1 MFTISCSSVGG
12 RSSLSH
18 SLKMFHTF
26 ARILRAVPRVHLTP
40 SHRSASVINT
50 DKLKCYIEKL
60 SADLPKHQRSIL
72 ETIKQQ
78 CAQRRELLTTLANLK
93 DMTSTNSDPEMKELI
108 DLETKEI
115 EEKLNDKDQELVE
128 SILELEDGDT
138 FGSLLVEVT
147 AGVGGKE
154 AMLFSGDLFDMYSN
168 FCESQSWVV
177 EILQMDHS
185 ELGGMRH
192 ASLCVT
198 GHMAYEYLR
207 HEGGVHRVQRI
218 PVTEKSGR
226 IHTSTV
232 SVAIIP
238 RPDDFRIEIRD
249 KDLRIETKRASGAG
263 GQHVNT
269 TDSAVRITHLPS
281 GISVDCQTDRSQ
293 IKNREL
299 CMKKLEAKLFAIE
312 LEARRSKTETTRKS
326 QVGQSLRNEKIRTYN
341 FNQDRVTDHRIENGT
356 THNLSGF
363 LEGGPVLAKFIET
376 LTEGLRRSR
385 LQEILETIK

>member
-1 MFTISCSSVGG
+1 MDQLYRESPKN
-12 RSSLSH
+12 R
-18 SLKMFHTF
+18 
-26 ARILRAVPRVHLTP
+26 RALVECVQSQCLQR
-40 SHRSASVINT
+40 
-50 DKLKCYIEKL
+50 E
-60 SADLPKHQRSIL
+60 DLI
-72 ETIKQQ
+72 
-78 CAQRRELLTTLANLK
+78 TTLENLK
-93 DMTSTNSDPEMKELI
+93 DMRSSNADKEMQELI
-108 DLETKEI
+108 DLEASELKGKLSDKEA
-115 EEKLNDKDQELVE
+115 ELLD
-128 SILELEDGDT
+128 SLLDMEDGNT
-138 FGSLLVEVT
+138 FSSLLLEVT

-154 AMLFSGDLFDMYSN
+154 AMLFAGDLFDMYSN
-168 FCESQSWVV
+168 FCAHQGWTV

-198 GHMAYEYLR
+198 GNEAYEYLR

-238 RPDDFRIEIRD
+238 RPDDFRIDIKD
-249 KDLRIETKRASGAG
+249 KDLRVETKRASGAG

-269 TDSAVRITHLPS
+269 TDSAVRLTHLPS
-281 GISVDCQTDRSQ
+281 GISVECQTDRSQ

-299 CMKKLEAKLFAIE
+299 AMKKLEAKLFEIE
-312 LEARRSKTETTRKS
+312 LESRRSKTESTRKS

-341 FNQDRVTDHRIENGT
+341 FNQDRITDHRIENGT

-363 LEGGPVLAKFIET
+363 LAGGPVLATFIES
-376 LTEGLRRSR
+376 LAGELRQKRIR
-385 LQEILETIK
+385 EILESIR

>member
-1 MFTISCSSVGG
+1 MF
-12 RSSLSH
+12 RSLFRVLH
-18 SLKMFHTF
+18 V
-26 ARILRAVPRVHLTP
+26 VPRPHQIPLNRCVATL
-40 SHRSASVINT
+40 NT
-50 DKLKCYIEKL
+50 DKLKLYLDKFSGDVSPLQRTNLQIAQEHLDQRQELLSTLVNLHEMHSNDTEKEMRELIEAETVEMTEKL
-60 SADLPKHQRSIL
+60 HEKEQ
-72 ETIKQQ
+72 
-78 CAQRRELLTTLANLK
+78 ELLECLV
-93 DMTSTNSDPEMKELI
+93 
-108 DLETKEI
+108 DLE
-115 EEKLNDKDQELVE
+115 DDE
-128 SILELEDGDT
+128 S
-138 FGSLLVEVT
+138 FNSLLVEVT

-154 AMLFSGDLFDMYSN
+154 AMLFSGELFDMYCQ
-168 FCESQSWVV
+168 FCASQSWAV

-198 GHMAYEYLR
+198 GATAYEHLR

-238 RPDDFRIEIRD
+238 RPSDFRIDIRD
-249 KDLRIETKRASGAG
+249 KDLRVETKRASGAG

-281 GISVDCQTDRSQ
+281 GIAVDCQTDRSQ

-299 CMKKLEAKLFAIE
+299 AMKKLEAKLFAIE
-312 LEARRSKTETTRKS
+312 LEQRRSKTESTRRS

-356 THNLSGF
+356 VHNLSGF
-363 LEGGPVLAKFIET
+363 LQGGPVLGKFIET
-376 LTEGLRRSR
+376 LSKELKQKR
-385 LQEILETIK
+385 LQEIKEAVK

>member
-1 MFTISCSSVGG
+1 MLPSFVKLLRT
-12 RSSLSH
+12 LS
-18 SLKMFHTF
+18 
-26 ARILRAVPRVHLTP
+26 RIPQQQFYRH
-40 SHRSASVINT
+40 ASVINP
-50 DKLKCYIEKL
+50 DKL
-60 SADLPKHQRSIL
+60 SAHIERLSQGL
-72 ETIKQQ
+72 TKQQ
-78 CAQRRELLTTLANLK
+78 RPLLQDIKKHCETRQELIRTLSNLK
-93 DMTSTNSDPEMKELI
+93 EMKATNTDAEMKELI
-108 DLETKEI
+108 ELESSEMEDKLSDKDLE
-115 EEKLNDKDQELVE
+115 LLE
-128 SILELEDGDT
+128 SLLELEEGEIFT
-138 FGSLLVEVT
+138 SLVLEVT

-154 AMLFSGDLFDMYSN
+154 AMLFAGELFDMYSN
-168 FCESQSWVV
+168 FCASQGWTV

-198 GHMAYEYLR
+198 GDLAYEYLR

-232 SVAIIP
+232 SVALIP
-238 RPDDFRIEIRD
+238 RPADFRIDIKD

-299 CMKKLEAKLFAIE
+299 AMKKLEAKLFEIE
-312 LEARRSKTETTRKS
+312 LEQRRSKTESTRKS

-341 FNQDRVTDHRIENGT
+341 FNQDRITDHRIESGT

-363 LEGGPVLAKFIET
+363 LEGGSVLAKFIET
-376 LTEGLRRSR
+376 LSEELRQKR
-385 LQEILETIK
+385 LQDVLDAIK

>member
-1 MFTISCSSVGG
+1 M
-12 RSSLSH
+12 
-18 SLKMFHTF
+18 
-26 ARILRAVPRVHLTP
+26 
-40 SHRSASVINT
+40 INT
-50 DKLKCYIEKL
+50 DKLKVHIEKL
-60 SADLPKHQRSIL
+60 SVDLPKQHRPILKNIHQH
-72 ETIKQQ
+72 
-78 CAQRRELLTTLANLK
+78 CDQRQALLTTLTNLK
-93 DMTSTNSDPEMKELI
+93 DMHATNTDTDMKELI
-108 DLETKEI
+108 DLETTEI
-115 EEKLNDKDQELVE
+115 EDKLTAKEQELLE
-128 SILELEDGDT
+128 ALLELEDGDT
-138 FGSLLVEVT
+138 FRSLLVEVT

-154 AMLFSGDLFDMYSN
+154 AMLFSGELFDMYSQ
-168 FCESQSWVV
+168 FCESQSWTV

-198 GHMAYEYLR
+198 GHMAFEYLR

-226 IHTSTV
+226 VHTSTV

-238 RPDDFRIEIRD
+238 RPDDFRIDIKD

-281 GISVDCQTDRSQ
+281 GIAVDCQTDRSQ

-312 LEARRSKTETTRKS
+312 LEQRRSKTASARKS
-326 QVGQSLRNEKIRTYN
+326 QVGQSMRNEKIRTYN
-341 FNQDRVTDHRIENGT
+341 FNQDRVTDHRIDNGT

-363 LEGGPVLAKFIET
+363 LEGGAVLAKFIET
-376 LTEGLRRSR
+376 LTEELRQKR
-385 LQEILETIK
+385 LQEVLEGIK

>member
-1 MFTISCSSVGG
+1 MP
-12 RSSLSH
+12 R
-18 SLKMFHTF
+18 
-26 ARILRAVPRVHLTP
+26 RIHCII

-50 DKLKCYIEKL
+50 DKLKCHIDRL
-60 SADLPKHQRSIL
+60 ASDLPKIQRPIL
-72 ETIKQQ
+72 KHVESH
-78 CAQRRELLTTLANLK
+78 CVQRLELITTLSNLK
-93 DMTSTNSDPEMKELI
+93 DMKATNTDTELKELI
-108 DLETKEI
+108 ELETKEI
-115 EEKLNDKDQELVE
+115 EEQLTDKDRELLE
-128 SILELEDGDT
+128 SLLELEDGDT
-138 FGSLLVEVT
+138 FGSLLLEVT

-154 AMLFSGDLFDMYSN
+154 AMLFAGELFDMYTN
-168 FCESQSWVV
+168 FCQSQLWTV

-198 GHMAYEYLR
+198 GRMAFEYLR

-226 IHTSTV
+226 VHTSTV

-238 RPDDFRIEIRD
+238 RPDDFRIDIRD
-249 KDLRIETKRASGAG
+249 KDLRVETKRASGAG

-299 CMKKLEAKLFAIE
+299 AMKKLEAKLFAIE
-312 LEARRSKTETTRKS
+312 FEQRRSKTATTRKS

-341 FNQDRVTDHRIENGT
+341 FNQDRITDHRIENGT
-356 THNLSGF
+356 THNLAGF
-363 LEGGPVLAKFIET
+363 LQGGAVLNKFVET
-376 LTEGLRRSR
+376 LVEELREKR
-385 LQEILETIK
+385 LEEVLQAIK

>member
-1 MFTISCSSVGG
+1 MLAG
-12 RSSLSH
+12 LSR
-18 SLKMFHTF
+18 LF
-26 ARILRAVPRVHLTP
+26 RAVPRVQHTL
-40 SHRSASVINT
+40 SCRSASAINT
-50 DKLKCYIEKL
+50 DKLKAYIDKL
-60 SADLPKHQRSIL
+60 SSDLPKQQRPLLRNIQEHCS
-72 ETIKQQ
+72 
-78 CAQRRELLTTLANLK
+78 QRKELISTLTNLK
-93 DMTSTNSDPEMKELI
+93 DMLTSNKDQEMKELI
-108 DLETKEI
+108 ELETQEI
-115 EEKLNDKDQELVE
+115 EDKLTEKEQELLE
-128 SILELEDGDT
+128 SLLELEDGDT
-138 FGSLLVEVT
+138 FSSLLLEVT

-168 FCESQSWVV
+168 FCASQSWQV
-177 EILQMDHS
+177 EILEMDHS

-198 GHMAYEYLR
+198 GHMAFEYLR
-207 HEGGVHRVQRI
+207 YEGGVHRVQRI

-238 RPDDFRIEIRD
+238 RPDDFRIDIKD

-299 CMKKLEAKLFAIE
+299 SMKKLEAKLYAME
-312 LEARRSKTETTRKS
+312 VEQRRSKSETTRKS
-326 QVGQSLRNEKIRTYN
+326 QVGQSMRNEKIRTYN

-363 LEGGPVLAKFIET
+363 LEGGPVLARFVET
-376 LTEGLRRSR
+376 LTEELRKRR
-385 LQEILETIK
+385 LQEVLEMIK

>member
-1 MFTISCSSVGG
+1 MFPVF
-12 RSSLSH
+12 
-18 SLKMFHTF
+18 K
-26 ARILRAVPRVHLTP
+26 RILQAVPKLHHQVSFRA
-40 SHRSASVINT
+40 ASVINT
-50 DKLKCYIEKL
+50 DKLKLYVEKL
-60 SADLPKHQRSIL
+60 SSENSSLRHQQENL
-72 ETIKQQ
+72 KDVQEQ
-78 CAQRRELLTTLANLK
+78 CALRSELISTLSNLK
-93 DMTSTNSDPEMKELI
+93 DMNNTDPEMKELI
-108 DLETKEI
+108 DLET
-115 EEKLNDKDQELVE
+115 QELE
-128 SILELEDGDT
+128 QKLSERERELLEALMDVEDGDT
-138 FGSLLVEVT
+138 FNSMYLEVT

-154 AMLFSGDLFDMYSN
+154 AMLFAGELFDMYSN
-168 FCESQSWVV
+168 FCASQAWNV

-198 GHMAYEYLR
+198 GPSAYDYLR

-238 RPDDFRIEIRD
+238 RPDDFRIDIRD
-249 KDLRIETKRASGAG
+249 QDLRVETKRASGAG

-293 IKNREL
+293 IKNREM

-312 LEARRSKTETTRKS
+312 MEQRRSKSESTRKS

-341 FNQDRVTDHRIENGT
+341 FNQDRITDHRIENGT

-363 LEGGPVLAKFIET
+363 LQGGAVLGNFIEM
-376 LTEGLRRSR
+376 LVEELRKKR
-385 LQEILETIK
+385 LQEILQSIK

>member
-1 MFTISCSSVGG
+1 MFPAFT
-12 RSSLSH
+12 R
-18 SLKMFHTF
+18 T
-26 ARILRAVPRVHLTP
+26 LRHVPRIQHTL
-40 SHRSASVINT
+40 SYRNASLINT
-50 DKLKCYIEKL
+50 DKLKSHIDKL
-60 SADLPKHQRSIL
+60 SIDLPKHHRHIL
-72 ETIKQQ
+72 TNIQDHCHHRQ
-78 CAQRRELLTTLANLK
+78 ELLTTLSNLK
-93 DMTSTNSDPEMKELI
+93 DMRSSNTDNEMKELI
-108 DLETKEI
+108 ELEQQEV
-115 EEKLNDKDQELVE
+115 EEKLTGKEQELLE
-128 SILELEDGDT
+128 SLLELEDGDS
-138 FGSLLVEVT
+138 FRSLLLEVT

-154 AMLFSGDLFDMYSN
+154 AMLFAGDLFDMYSQ
-168 FCESQSWVV
+168 FCESQSWTVD
-177 EILQMDHS
+177 ILQMDHS

-198 GHMAYEYLR
+198 GDMAFEYLR

-238 RPDDFRIEIRD
+238 RPDDFRIDIKD

-269 TDSAVRITHLPS
+269 TDSAVRITHLPT
-281 GISVDCQTDRSQ
+281 GIAVDCQTDRSQ

-312 LEARRSKTETTRKS
+312 LEQRRSKTADTRKS
-326 QVGQSLRNEKIRTYN
+326 QVGQSMRNEKIRTYN
-341 FNQDRVTDHRIENGT
+341 FNQDRVTDHRIDNGT

-376 LTEGLRRSR
+376 LTEELRKSR
-385 LQEILETIK
+385 LQEVLEGIK